1 MTDNEKRASRKFNAL
16 SEDASKRFVELRKKI
31 DRLDEQIVEL
41 LNVRAGHALEIG
53 CIKEEVGL
61 ELYQPE
67 REISI
72 LERVRKAN
80 DGPLDAEAITRLFER
95 IIDENRRLER
105 LTEALKKKEKEETQ
119 D

>member
-1 MTDNEKRASRKFNAL
+1 MGAKSL
-16 SEDASKRFVELRKKI
+16 SEDVSGRLSVLRKKI
-31 DRLDEQIVEL
+31 DRLDEKIVEL
-41 LNVRAGHALEIG
+41 LNIRAGNALEIG
-53 CIKEEVGL
+53 RIKGGVGL

-67 REISI
+67 REIAI
-72 LERVRKAN
+72 LERVRQAN

-105 LTEALKKKEKEETQ
+105 LTESLKKQEKEETQ